1 VKRKPTGVQSAAIV
15 QIGDLHLGASW
26 ADRDPARE
34 LARCIAAIDRH
45 NLMIAAVLVLGD
57 LAEHAIDAE
66 YRDARAQL
74 RGINAPIH
82 VAMGNRDDRG
92 RLRHHFGLMPEGPV
106 PLNYAID
113 IEPFRV
119 LVLDTSVPGSDA
131 GQLDARSLRWLHDEL
146 SADRTAPT
154 LLAMH
159 HPPVL
164 TGSRPWDRIAL
175 DGESRLSLAAELAEH
190 QQVRA
195 ILGAHLHRPLVSEF
209 AGRPVLVS
217 PSTYAQFPLSLT
229 AATLEPGDEPPGY
242 LVHVINHDAQLVSSF
257 ETAP

>member
-1 VKRKPTGVQSAAIV
+1 VSGVQLAAIV
-15 QIGDLHLGASW
+15 QIGDLHLGARW
-26 ADRDPARE
+26 GDRDPARG
-34 LARCIAAIDRH
+34 LARCIAAIKRH
-45 NLMIAAVLVLGD
+45 DLLIAAVLILGD
-57 LAEHAIDAE
+57 LAEHATDAE
-66 YRDARAQL
+66 YRDACALL
-74 RGINAPIH
+74 RGIDAPLH

-92 RLRHHFGLMPEGPV
+92 RLRHHFGLVPEGPV
-106 PLNYAID
+106 PLNYAVD
-113 IEPFRV
+113 VEPFRV

-131 GQLDARSLRWLHDEL
+131 GHLDACSLQWLHDEL

-164 TGSRPWDRIAL
+164 TGSPAWDRIAL
-175 DGESRLSLAAELAEH
+175 DGESRSSLGAELADH

-229 AATLEPGDEPPGY
+229 AATLEPDHEPPGY
-242 LVHVINHDAQLVSSF
+242 LVHVITHDAQLVSLFAS
-257 ETAP
+257 AP